1 MGQSNNHL
9 KILIMPDIKLTYF
22 SLRARA
28 EPARLMLA
36 YAGVCYED
44 KRIPPPWEDPAGWK
58 AKKATLARGQ
68 LPILS
73 WNGETIYTSLAIDR
87 FLAKEFGLMGKNNV
101 EAAQVDEVVDVLQD
115 VFTAGATARFT
126 NDEEEKK
133 TLMKKYET
141 ETLPNMLKL
150 AEKRLIERGG
160 QFMVGNA
167 FTWAD
172 LQLYYLCPDNVV
184 PVPVK
189 LENLPKIANLVKRVG
204 DLPNIKRW
212 VENRPKTAL

>member
-58 AKKATLARGQ
+58 AKKATLAWGQ

-73 WNGETIYTSLAIDR
+73 WNGETIHTSLAIDR

-115 VFTAGATARFT
+115 VFNAGATALFT
-126 NDEEEKK
+126 KDEEQKKAAMEKH
-133 TLMKKYET
+133 ET
-141 ETLPNMLKL
+141 QTVPNVLKM

-172 LQLYYLCPDNVV
+172 LQLYSFIIDNI
-184 PVPVK
+184 VPVK
-189 LENLPKIANLVKRVG
+189 LENLPKIADLVKRVG

-212 VENRPKTAL
+212 IENRPETFV